1 MTEKRFITQE
11 GLEKLKKELAD
22 LKAQRREVA
31 EHIQGAR
38 ELGDLSENAEYLEA
52 RNRQAFNEGRI
63 AELENIIKNVI
74 VVDRKPKSKTVQV
87 GSYLK
92 VKSTGGTFGSGQVEK
107 FIIVGSSEASPIE
120 GKISNES
127 PLGRAFLGHKV
138 KDTVEV
144 AVPKGK
150 RKYKILSIE

>member
-1 MTEKRFITQE
+1 MDSLNKNDIDIVIYHGYCPDGIVSAWIIHRKFPDAKFIGMQYTSIDKFFKE
-11 GLEKLKKELAD
+11 SSEELK
-22 LKAQRREVA
+22 
-31 EHIQGAR
+31 
-38 ELGDLSENAEYLEA
+38 N
-52 RNRQAFNEGRI
+52 
-63 AELENIIKNVI
+63 KNVI
-74 VVDRKPKSKTVQV
+74 VVDRKPKSKTVLV

-92 VKSTGGTFGSGQVEK
+92 VKSLGGTFGSGQVEK